1 MEQQINVLIAD
12 HQKDIRQGLK
22 ALLRFSPYIKHIW
35 EASDGES
42 AIRLVNQINPDLV
55 IIAAKLPMM
64 GGVYVTRWIK
74 QNHPEI
80 KVIVLTIYPHY
91 EDEALAAGANR
102 FLVKGKEDYTIQDE
116 ILALFHDGSTE
127 S

>member
-1 MEQQINVLIAD
+1 MEQQIDVLIAD

-42 AIRLVNQINPDLV
+42 AIRLINQINPDLV